1 MDKRFFSLLR
11 RMKKKPSTGISEGFF
26 DTQLPVWMEG
36 LKILCLCQAGN
47 EMDRYAL
54 ASKTRAASLA
64 V

>member
-1 MDKRFFSLLR
+1 
-11 RMKKKPSTGISEGFF
+11 MKKKPSTGISEGFF